1 MARETNQA
9 GRCLIGRAE
18 GLRLESYLD
27 GAVWTIGWGTT
38 RINGKP
44 VTAGMKITREQAAD
58 YFNHD
63 IAIFERDVENAV
75 KVPITDNQFSA
86 LVSLT
91 YNIGIGNLRSS
102 TLLKKLNKRDYKGA
116 AAEFDRWVYAG
127 GKVLSGLVERR
138 KKEKQLFLTPDGEE

>member
-1 MARETNQA
+1 MARVTNQT
-9 GRCLIGRAE
+9 GRCLIGHAE

-127 GKVLSGLVERR
+127 GKVLNGLVERR